1 MIRNPSTGKNAMS
14 RRLTAPSLLL
24 CSLAAALLLLPAC
37 SKAKQSASRAAEA
50 TKNAAVRAADA
61 TLDAA
66 SRAADA
72 TIDAAAKTGRAVGE
86 TAGNFFSGV
95 GEGVERAIVAYD
107 VDLSD
112 PSLAPIGPSVNV
124 VRHITDKNEEFLLVY
139 FLNQSPADAILRVRL
154 AAADGREIGRS
165 ELPVSLPADSASYL
179 RFPVAADLPF
189 DLVRSVSFSLVPP
202 APDPGT

>member
-50 TKNAAVRAADA
+50 TKNAAV
-61 TLDAA
+61 
-66 SRAADA
+66 RAADA

-189 DLVRSVSFSLVPP
+189 DLVRSISFSLVPP